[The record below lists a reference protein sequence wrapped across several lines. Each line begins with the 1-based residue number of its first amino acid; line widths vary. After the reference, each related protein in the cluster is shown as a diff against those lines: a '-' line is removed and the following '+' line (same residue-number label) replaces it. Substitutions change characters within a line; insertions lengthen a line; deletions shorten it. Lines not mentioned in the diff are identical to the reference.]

1 MGMMSCILSGPEFMV
16 SGGCSSLYS
25 DPAAVPGW
33 LDGLIFLFTIRNVFM
48 MHSPALSTEAGS
60 QDEPRVPS
68 GQ

>member
-1 MGMMSCILSGPEFMV
+1 
-16 SGGCSSLYS
+16 
-25 DPAAVPGW
+25 